1 MSGKGLVC
9 FNSLYNAVL
18 MCLVLVALGAAPVR
32 AASGGNND
40 WNYEETHSDAREF
53 AAGGF
58 VHVRMSVGDMHI
70 KRGNTNKISLRYTI
84 KSRHESNVKE
94 AKVDFDVHGTD
105 ATLEFHAPSGGNTSF
120 DVELEVPQNT
130 NLDVHEKVGD
140 VTVEDVE
147 GDKDLSLGVG
157 DIRVANGR
165 AGYRSVHAS
174 TGIGD
179 VDGDGYGDTSGWLGK
194 TLKYHG
200 EGKYELRA
208 HVGVG
213 DIHLEGK

>member
-1 MSGKGLVC
+1 MAGRSVVRLNPLYKTILVC
-9 FNSLYNAVL
+9 LVVIPFGAVPL
-18 MCLVLVALGAAPVR
+18 R
-32 AASGGNND
+32 AASDWNHD
-40 WNYEETHSDAREF
+40 WNYEDTRSDAREF

-58 VHVRMSVGDMHI
+58 VHVRLSVGDVHI
-70 KRGNTNKISLRYTI
+70 KRGDTKKISLRYTI
-84 KSRHESNVKE
+84 KSRHERNVKE
-94 AKVDFDVHGTD
+94 ANVSFDVRGSD
-105 ATLEFHAPSGGNTSF
+105 ATIEFHSSSGGNTQF

-130 NLDVHEKVGD
+130 NLDVHAKVGD

-157 DIRVANGR
+157 DVRVSNGH
-165 AGYRSVHAS
+165 AGYRLVNVS

-179 VDGDGYGDTSGWLGK
+179 VHGDGYGETSGWLGK

-213 DIHLEGK
+213 DIHLDGK

>member
-1 MSGKGLVC
+1 MPGRSLVRWNPLC
-9 FNSLYNAVL
+9 KTVL
-18 MCLVLVALGAAPVR
+18 LCLVLVLFSAVPSFANR
-32 AASGGNND
+32 D
-40 WNYEETHSDAREF
+40 WDYEDTRSDARQF

-58 VHVRMSVGDMHI
+58 VHVRLSVGDLHI
-70 KRGNTNKISLRYTI
+70 KRGDTNKISLRYTV
-84 KSRHESNVKE
+84 KSRHERNVK
-94 AKVDFDVHGTD
+94 AASVDFDVRGNN
-105 ATLEFHAPSGGNTSF
+105 ATIEFHAPSGGNTQF
-120 DVELEVPQNT
+120 DVELEVPPTT
-130 NLDVHEKVGD
+130 NIDVHAKVGD

-157 DIRVANGR
+157 DIRVSNGR
-165 AGYRSVHAS
+165 AGYRVVNVS

-179 VDGDGYGDTSGWLGK
+179 VNGDGYGETSGWLGK